1 MKQLTNKQL
10 ADLREKWIF
19 YCNHYIEELYKAG
32 LKPSQDLRD
41 GAEENELVLR
51 LIENAIEVKASPK
64 LKKRAR
70 SKYQQEYYRRNKEKI
85 NGMNVE
91 YNRKMR
97 EDARAYRK
105 LKEAECQ

>member
-19 YCNHYIEELYKAG
+19 YCNCSTQEIYYAG
-32 LKPSQDLRD
+32 LKPPKVMVEIQR
-41 GAEENELVLR
+41 ENELVLR

-64 LKKRAR
+64 LKKRVR
-70 SKYQQEYYRRNKEKI
+70 SKYQQGYYRRNKEKI

-91 YNRKMR
+91 YNRKLR

-105 LKEAECQ
+105 LTEVECQ